1 MKKIVVLFIGLL
13 FLFASC
19 EKFLEEKPLDKVSSS
34 VLEGTVEGTKA
45 SLTALYNLFRKAYN
59 VQWDSKGTYWFY
71 CADDLSVVRTWN
83 DGEVY
88 RNSMNPSGMSTNK
101 WEWTYML
108 ANRANNFINN
118 TQVTMADYADLKK
131 VISEAKVMR
140 ACGYFDLHRIYDKVV
155 LDTLSTM
162 TTFVPADKT
171 ALLKFIKS
179 DLDYAIANL
188 SFTVGKGVIG
198 KGLALQ
204 LRAEVAMWEKD
215 YTKAAS
221 CTQQI
226 IDSKTFELQ
235 AVNAVFPTDVNTKEA
250 IYTFQY
256 NRLNGGSHDNAGGY
270 GNNLKGMF
278 TSRWYEIPGGYMI
291 EDNAWNGRTLAWCLP
306 NNYLKSLYDQQKDK
320 RFLNY
325 FYPDSIISN
334 NPASAFFGK
343 IVPKSAL
350 TGRTYRQYHWSLKK
364 YQDLGNGTL
373 PTDDI
378 SFKDLMFYRYAETLL
393 LAAEAYMNLGNQ
405 PMACKYFNEV
415 RHRAGFLPADDYT
428 VLTLKD
434 VLDEN
439 ARELCFEG
447 KRWFLLKRTEKLVE
461 QVNLYHRWGGTAA
474 NEAASPML
482 PHMVNWPIPS
492 AQITAMGGTFGQNDG
507 YN

>member
-1 MKKIVVLFIGLL
+1 MKNIIAIFIGLL
-13 FLFASC
+13 LLNVSC
-19 EKFLEEKPLDKVSSS
+19 EKFLEEKPLDKVSAT
-34 VLEGTVEGTKA
+34 VLEGTVEGTNA
-45 SLTALYNLFRKAYN
+45 SLSALYNLFRKAYN

-88 RNSMNPSGMSTNK
+88 RNSMNASQMGTTK

-108 ANRANNFINN
+108 VNRSNNFINS
-118 TQVTMADYADLKK
+118 TLASMATYSDLKR
-131 VISEAKVMR
+131 VIAEAKVMR
-140 ACGYFDLHRIYDKVV
+140 ACGYFDLHRIYDNVV
-155 LDTLSTM
+155 LDTMSNATI
-162 TTFVPADKT
+162 FVPADK
-171 ALLKFIKS
+171 AELFKFIKS

-188 SFTVGKGVIG
+188 SFTVGKSAIG

-215 YTKAAS
+215 YQKAAD
-221 CTQQI
+221 CAQQI
-226 IDSKTFELQ
+226 INSNTYVLQ
-235 AVNAVFPTDVNTKEA
+235 PITAVFPTDVNTKEA

-256 NRLNGGSHDNAGGY
+256 NRLNGGSHDLAGGY

-306 NNYLKSLYDQQKDK
+306 NNYLKSLYDKVNDK

-334 NPASAFFGK
+334 NPASPYFGK
-343 IVPKSAL
+343 TVPKKAL
-350 TGRTYRQYHWSLKK
+350 IGRTYRQYHWSLKK

-378 SFKDLMFYRYAETLL
+378 SYKDVMFYRYAETLL
-393 LAAEAYMNLGNQ
+393 LAAEAYMNLGDQTN
-405 PMACKYFNEV
+405 ACLYFNMV
-415 RHRAGFLPADDYT
+415 RHRAGFTAADDYT
-428 VLTLKD
+428 ALTLQD
-434 VLDEN
+434 ILDEN

-447 KRWFLLKRTEKLVE
+447 KRWFLLKRTGKLVE
-461 QVNLYHRWGGTAA
+461 QVNLYHKWGGT
-474 NEAASPML
+474 EVQEQASPML
-482 PHMVNWPIPS
+482 SHMVNWPIPV
-492 AQITAMGGTFGQNDG
+492 AQISAMGGTFPQNAG
-507 YN
+507 Y

>member
-1 MKKIVVLFIGLL
+1 MKKIIALFIGLL
-13 FLFASC
+13 FLTASC
-19 EKFLEEKPLDKVSSS
+19 EQFLTEEPLDKVSTS
-34 VLEGTVEGTKA
+34 VLDGTVDGTKA

-71 CADDLSVVRTWN
+71 TADDLSVVRTWN

-88 RNSMNPSGMSTNK
+88 RSSMNASGMSTTK

-108 ANRANNFINN
+108 NNRANTFINS
-118 TQVTMADYADLKK
+118 TLVSMADYSDLKR
-131 VISEAKVMR
+131 VIGEAKVMR
-140 ACGYFDLHRIYDKVV
+140 ACGYFDLHRIYDNVV
-155 LDTLSTM
+155 LDTIGTM
-162 TTFVPADKT
+162 TVFVPADKT

-215 YTKAAS
+215 YATAAS

-226 IDSKTFELQ
+226 ITSNTYQLQ
-235 AVNAVFPTDVNTKEA
+235 PVTGVFPTDVNTKEA

-256 NRLNGGSHDNAGGY
+256 NRLNGGTHDLAGGY

-278 TSRWYEIPGGYMI
+278 CSRWYEIPGAFMV

-306 NNYLKSLYDQQKDK
+306 NNYLKSLYDPINDK
-320 RFLNY
+320 RLTAY
-325 FYPDSIISN
+325 FYPDSIVSN
-334 NPASAFFGK
+334 NPSNAYYGK
-343 IVPKSAL
+343 NIPKAKL
-350 TGRTYRQYHWSLKK
+350 TGLTYRQYHFSLKK

-378 SFKDLMFYRYAETLL
+378 SYKDVMFYRYAETLL
-393 LAAEAYMNLGNQ
+393 LAAEAYMNLGDQGN
-405 PMACKYFNEV
+405 ACKYFNMV
-415 RHRAGFLPADDYT
+415 RQRAGFLPADDYT
-428 VLTLKD
+428 SITIQNIM
-434 VLDEN
+434 DEN

-447 KRWFLLKRTEKLVE
+447 KRWFLLKRIGKLVE
-461 QVNLYHRWGGTAA
+461 QVNLYHKWGSSAA
-474 NEAASPML
+474 NEVLSPMQ

-492 AQITAMGGTFGQNDG
+492 TQITAMGGTFPQNDG
-507 YN
+507 YQ